1 VILMP
6 YTQPVLYEIRVQ
18 GHVAERYSDWF
29 GLSLE
34 HGFDHT
40 QPITTLRG
48 PLPDQSAPHPTR
60 LVSSNVHPLSTRML
74 TRGRLEAWRETH
86 RPSPPSIAVQPTV
99 SLDGDVPSNQP
110 IRCTHQKLLKG
121 KNR

>member
-1 VILMP
+1 MVMP
-6 YTQPVLYEIRVQ
+6 YTQPFLYEIRVQ

-48 PLPDQSAPHPTR
+48 PLPDQSALHGVLGKIQALGIALLDLR
-60 LVSSNVHPLSTRML
+60 Q
-74 TRGRLEAWRETH
+74 LE
-86 RPSPPSIAVQPTV
+86 PQP
-99 SLDGDVPSNQP
+99 
-110 IRCTHQKLLKG
+110 
-121 KNR
+121 